1 MLCGEY
7 GADESKV
14 ILSGFS
20 RGAIACNYIGLYDEK
35 IAEIWCG
42 FISHSHYDGVRQWN
56 YKGSGRT
63 SARERLKR
71 LGKRM
76 QFVSH
81 EGSVEETRRYLEN
94 IKAARD
100 FSLEGDFTFVSIP
113 FRNHTDTWVLRDIAE
128 RKILRGWI
136 NKVINKKGE
145 KREKGERG
153 K

>member
-1 MLCGEY
+1 MLCAEY

-14 ILSGFS
+14 ILAGFS

-42 FISHSHYDGVRQWN
+42 FIAHSHYDGVRGWN
-56 YKGSGRT
+56 YKGSDRI
-63 SARERLKR
+63 SARKRLKR

-81 EGSVEETRRYLEN
+81 EGSVEETRRYLGN
-94 IKAARD
+94 IKA
-100 FSLEGDFTFVSIP
+100 EGDFTFVSIP

-128 RKILRGWI
+128 RKMLRVWI
-136 NKVINKKGE
+136 NKVIDNKV
-145 KREKGERG
+145 GERDN
-153 K
+153 